1 MKTFKINVSGRRYE
15 SYDIFESD
23 TLAPATIRGLDP
35 ASSKLFNHDI
45 FTIAGSTVAI
55 VHSSTRSMSTMP
67 GVLVLDSGKT
77 FGKHKSKFLYKC
89 VPDDRR
95 LPVFLVPF
103 SIKAG
108 FNKHTSNRYVV
119 FKFNHWKD
127 RHPRGSLVQVI
138 GCVAVLDH
146 FYEYQLYCKSLYA
159 SIQKFT
165 KDTMQQLRAAST
177 EQFIRKIS
185 DTYGAANRELWDVV
199 SVDPIGSKDFDD
211 AFSFITISKTEV
223 VLSVYIANVPFWLDA
238 LDLWN
243 SFSRRVATIYLPDRR
258 RPMLPTILS
267 DALCSLQEGQTRF
280 AFAMDVT
287 INPATSEIKKV
298 DFLSARIKVQ
308 HNLRYDTPEQEENTL
323 YREVASVVRALNSR
337 LRYVENIRNSHDV
350 VAYLMLLMN
359 RLAAE
364 RLKTFAKGI
373 FRSITCN
380 PCPDIPPAV
389 PLGVRSF
396 VKGWNS
402 GGGVYCSHDNL
413 SGHEM
418 LKFDAYVHITSPIRR
433 LVDLLNIMQLQTSL
447 GIWRPGEKARAFHDE
462 WSSASSLQY
471 INKTMRSIRRVQNDC
486 SLLHVCTTNG
496 DILEKKH
503 EGFIFDKISRNDGL
517 YQYMVYLPDIKMV
530 SRFTSRHDEHNYSQ
544 RVFRVHLF
552 MDEDQLK
559 QKVRV
564 ALC

>member
-1 MKTFKINVSGRRYE
+1 
-15 SYDIFESD
+15 
-23 TLAPATIRGLDP
+23 
-35 ASSKLFNHDI
+35 
-45 FTIAGSTVAI
+45 
-55 VHSSTRSMSTMP
+55 
-67 GVLVLDSGKT
+67 
-77 FGKHKSKFLYKC
+77 
-89 VPDDRR
+89 
-95 LPVFLVPF
+95 
-103 SIKAG
+103 
-108 FNKHTSNRYVV
+108 
-119 FKFNHWKD
+119 
-127 RHPRGSLVQVI
+127 
-138 GCVAVLDH
+138 
-146 FYEYQLYCKSLYA
+146 
-159 SIQKFT
+159 
-165 KDTMQQLRAAST
+165 
-177 EQFIRKIS
+177 
-185 DTYGAANRELWDVV
+185 
-199 SVDPIGSKDFDD
+199 
-211 AFSFITISKTEV
+211 
-223 VLSVYIANVPFWLDA
+223 
-238 LDLWN
+238 
-243 SFSRRVATIYLPDRR
+243 
-258 RPMLPTILS
+258 
-267 DALCSLQEGQTRF
+267 
-280 AFAMDVT
+280 
-287 INPATSEIKKV
+287 
-298 DFLSARIKVQ
+298 
-308 HNLRYDTPEQEENTL
+308 
-323 YREVASVVRALNSR
+323 
-337 LRYVENIRNSHDV
+337 
-350 VAYLMLLMN
+350 MLLMN

-402 GGGVYCSHDNL
+402 GGGVYCSRDNL